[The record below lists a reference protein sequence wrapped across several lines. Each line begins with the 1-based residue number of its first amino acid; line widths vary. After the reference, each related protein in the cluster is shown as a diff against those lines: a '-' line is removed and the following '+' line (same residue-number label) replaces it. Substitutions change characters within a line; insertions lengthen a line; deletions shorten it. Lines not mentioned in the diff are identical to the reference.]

1 MAGFVDLVVGR
12 QFYVGCPS
20 VPNSPVGFGNGPTAT
35 QGAAY
40 FLGPAYVGDVAL
52 SKFTGAE
59 ATMMVGPMVNPTAK
73 PPSPPAVLYVRGLG
87 KPTDI
92 VFGDPTGPVGFSFFG
107 TLGTIKMQIVDTTAV
122 QNNTGAQS
130 NVGAKADTG
139 AVCEAGSQATAGA
152 TKNDGARNINGAMD
166 VKGVL
171 QCGIINSPTID
182 MLESKKL
189 DKSNKGFDIRHPTKP
204 NHRLRYICLEGPE
217 TGTYLRGTLENSTV
231 IELPDYWTDNFIYPE
246 SITVNLTSI
255 GVYQE
260 LFVEKI
266 EWGRRIVIKNNSGS
280 GIKCYYTVFAER
292 KTKDRLQPEY
302 EGQTP
307 ADYPGDNAEYS
318 LAGWDYDTRNK

>member
-1 MAGFVDLVVGR
+1 MAGLVDLVVGR
-12 QFYVGCPS
+12 QFYVGRPS
-20 VPNSPVGFGNGPTAT
+20 VPNSPVGFGNGTTAT

-73 PPSPPAVLYVRGLG
+73 PPSPPTVLYVRGLG

-107 TLGTIKMQIVDTTAV
+107 TLGTIKMQVVDTTAI

-139 AVCEAGSQATAGA
+139 AVAEAGAQSTAGA

-166 VKGVL
+166 VKGL
-171 QCGIINSPTID
+171 FSSGLIYSPTID
-182 MLESKKL
+182 ILQQQINNK
-189 DKSNKGFDIRHPTKP
+189 KGFDIQHPSKP
-204 NHRLRYICLEGPE
+204 NYRLRYICLEGPQAE
-217 TGTYLRGTLENSTV
+217 VYLRGKLVDSTS
-231 IELPDYWTDNFIYPE
+231 IELPEYWKDFVDMETVG
-246 SITVNLTSI
+246 VNLTSI
-255 GVYQE
+255 GCYQE

-266 EWGRRIVIKNNSGS
+266 EWGKRIIIKNSSGGPINCS
-280 GIKCYYTVFAER
+280 YVVFGER
-292 KTKDRLQPEY
+292 KDGEKNIPEY